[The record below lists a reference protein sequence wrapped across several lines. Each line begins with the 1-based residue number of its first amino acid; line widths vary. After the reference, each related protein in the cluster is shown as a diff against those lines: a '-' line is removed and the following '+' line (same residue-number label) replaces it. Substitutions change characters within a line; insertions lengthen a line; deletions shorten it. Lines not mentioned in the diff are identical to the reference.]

1 MEQKLGTL
9 PTQNIHRLI
18 AVLVKREMQGA
29 EGAGVVEL
37 REIDLFGKVGGAP
50 IALLGGVPAMA
61 RVATKRNKQ
70 QISLVKRRL
79 QARWNLLIKR
89 SSECDNNGVVAF
101 KQVVQN
107 LFFEWGV
114 KATDDNFVG
123 LADGFGPLQRQLR
136 VVWRCFPRSE
146 ECHQSS
152 IEQVLIS
159 G

>member
-1 MEQKLGTL
+1 ME
-9 PTQNIHRLI
+9 R
-18 AVLVKREMQGA
+18 A

-37 REIDLFGKVGGAP
+37 CEIDLVGKVGGTP
-50 IALLGGVPAMA
+50 VALLGGVPAMA

-70 QISLVKRRL
+70 QIPLVKSRL
-79 QARWNLLIKR
+79 QVRRNLLIKC
-89 SSECDNNGVVAF
+89 SSERKNHGVMPF

-107 LFFEWGV
+107 LFFEWGME
-114 KATDDNFVG
+114 AANDNFVG

-136 VVWRCFPRSE
+136 VVWRYFPRSE
-146 ECHQSS
+146 ECHQLS